1 MLDKVDLSKSIEK
14 EEYEDLIDEFTIR
27 LGELQRKA
35 WKLGIPVIVV
45 FEGWHASGMAEI
57 INRFLMPLNPMGF
70 ELHTTGKPCAQELRK
85 PLIWRFW
92 TKIPARGE
100 IAIFDRSWYRRA
112 LLEHFIQDIPEKEI
126 TNCLKGLT
134 YFEKQLAD
142 DGYLIFKF
150 FLHISKE
157 VQQKRFEYINGKGI
171 PLFISEEEEQDYIK
185 EYDRL
190 MPLTEK
196 MLERTDTSHAP
207 WNITE
212 ANDLN
217 FATVRI
223 MATFIQALENRIAK
237 VEEKHKESENER
249 DHTYINKSL
258 KPSILETVDLSR
270 KLSGHEYKKMKEE
283 YQERLWSL
291 QYRLFMQKRP
301 LVLVFEG
308 WDASGKGGGIKRLV
322 QVMNPRLYRV
332 IPIGVPSD
340 VELSHHY
347 MWRFYN
353 EIPEAGHMAIFDRS
367 WYGRVLV
374 ERVENLCTDR
384 EWKRAYRE
392 INEFE
397 EILSNYGTIVL
408 KFWIHIDPEEQLQ
421 RFKKREK
428 IPHKRWK
435 ITEDDWKNREKWDLY
450 EEAANEML
458 QKTSTTYAPWTIVE
472 GNNKKYARVK
482 VLRTVVEKL
491 EQELE

>member
-14 EEYEDLIDEFTIR
+14 DEYEDLIDEFTIR

-35 WKLGIPVIVV
+35 WKLEIPVMVV

-57 INRFLMPLNPMGF
+57 VNRFLMPLNPMGF
-70 ELHTTGKPCAQELRK
+70 ELYTTERPCIQEKEK
-85 PLIWRFW
+85 PLVWRFW

-157 VQQKRFEYINGKGI
+157 VQQKRFEYIKGKRI

-207 WNITE
+207 WNIIE

-249 DHTYINKSL
+249 DHRYINKSL

-270 KLSGHEYKKMKEE
+270 KLPGHEYKKMKGE
-283 YQERLWSL
+283 YQERLRSL
-291 QYRLFMQKRP
+291 QYRLFTQKRP

-322 QVMNPRLYRV
+322 QVLNPRLYRV

-353 EIPEAGHMAIFDRS
+353 EIPEAGHMTIFDRS
-367 WYGRVLV
+367 WYGRLLV